1 MDILNFISWI
11 KSGRRFTSV
20 DPADTLLPVGLRDL
34 RRDDK
39 YLTGAISVQDLIN
52 EIIPLI
58 PPSPPSGLYGLFTQ
72 TVNSTPVA
80 ATTVEGSLIG
90 TGLGTLSIPANGFA
104 VGDSFRAQFAG
115 HISAHNNDTLEL
127 RVKSGSVV
135 LADTGA
141 ITMPGIN
148 NLHWTMWIDF
158 TVRAIGPA
166 GTAIIASGGQFT
178 YMKNASN
185 AFEGDTFSVVNS
197 TTFDTTILN
206 TLTVTAQWSSNNINN
221 SIYSEIFTLY
231 KTY

>member
-11 KSGRRFTSV
+11 KNRRYFPTV
-20 DPADTLLPVGLRDL
+20 DPATTLLPVGIRDDK
-34 RRDDK
+34 RDDK
-39 YLTGAISVQDLIN
+39 YLAGAMTVQELID

-58 PPSPPSGLYGLFTQ
+58 PPSGLYGLFTQ
-72 TVNSTPVA
+72 TVNSTPVT

-90 TGLGTLSIPANGFA
+90 TGVGSLSVPANGFA

-115 HISAHNNDTLEL
+115 HISAQNNNTLTL
-127 RVKSGSVV
+127 KVKSGSVI

-166 GTAIIASGGQFT
+166 GTAVIASGGQFT

-197 TTFDTTILN
+197 TTFDTTALN
-206 TLTVTAQWSSNNINN
+206 TLSVTAQWSSNNVNN